1 MNNTAFRQ
9 VGIYLLIFGSFYM
22 ITLSNLSKLATNDT
36 FFCIVTSAFIEL
48 VGILILYAKKKA
60 DPQANTFRMLIMI
73 TVQLLS
79 YLSVCTALIYTNQST
94 ALVLHLLGLAMTL
107 IVVQTIFIVRRL
119 KSTDEFNH

>member
-1 MNNTAFRQ
+1 MMNNAASRLG
-9 VGIYLLIFGSFYM
+9 GIYLLIFGSFYLF
-22 ITLSNLSKLATNDT
+22 TLSDFSKLATNDT
-36 FFCIVTSAFIEL
+36 FFCIATSAFIEL

-60 DPQANTFRMLIMI
+60 DPQADTFRLLIMI

-79 YLSVCTALIYTNQST
+79 FLSVCLALIYTNQSN

-119 KSTDEFNH
+119 KSTDEF